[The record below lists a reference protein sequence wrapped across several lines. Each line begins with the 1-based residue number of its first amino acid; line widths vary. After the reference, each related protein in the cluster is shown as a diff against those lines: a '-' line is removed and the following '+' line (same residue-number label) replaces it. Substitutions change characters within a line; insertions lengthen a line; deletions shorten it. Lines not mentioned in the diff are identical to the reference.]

1 MNAPPLSVFDGKLW
15 VHYGQ
20 AYVLAPECDMLL
32 PEDAFAG
39 LCNGL
44 CGAAVPGGLFLT
56 TGLHTGYV
64 NLKIQVHFTEVPFSS
79 EWEEV
84 VEASWSISS
93 GPVVLE
99 DWDARKVTEIPL
111 EPGSYRVRYAAKRF
125 GEAPEGDGEK
135 GESPIESYLLT
146 FWPAAR
152 SPDVVLR
159 QCSEKAAYWNSG
171 GWPTMRRS

>member
-1 MNAPPLSVFDGKLW
+1 MNAPPLAVFDGKLW

-32 PEDAFAG
+32 PEDAFSG
-39 LCNGL
+39 QFNGL

-64 NLKIQVHFTEVPFSS
+64 NLKVQVHFKEIPVSDD
-79 EWEEV
+79 WEEV
-84 VEASWSISS
+84 VEASWRVSG

-99 DWDARKVTEIPL
+99 DWDARKVVEIPL
-111 EPGSYRVRYAAKRF
+111 EPGSYRIRYAAKRF
-125 GEAPEGDGEK
+125 GEAPEGDGER
-135 GESPIESYLLT
+135 GQEPTESYLLS
-146 FWPAAR
+146 FWPTAA

-159 QCSEKAAYWNSG
+159 QSSEKAAYWNNQ
-171 GWPTMRRS
+171 GWPTMRKG